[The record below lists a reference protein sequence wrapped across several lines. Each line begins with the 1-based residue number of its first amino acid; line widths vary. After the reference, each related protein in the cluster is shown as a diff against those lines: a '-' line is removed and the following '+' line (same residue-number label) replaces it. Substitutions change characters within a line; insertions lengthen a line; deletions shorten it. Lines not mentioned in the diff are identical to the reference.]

1 MRKKLI
7 LWFIF
12 CLTAFLIVPTQN
24 VYAEAY
30 NVVKLPLDEGFESA
44 RADFCDVRIVYN
56 NCIIIPSQIV
66 YIDSRPHIVF
76 LSPLNANFLTYWG
89 SPNASCPEFDDFLYY
104 SDEYPRRLHTI
115 NNDSA
120 YEHALNDIFKS
131 YESCYRTPS
140 GTKKCTGYE
149 SNAPF
154 YKIISSGPVLDVFS
168 IEFLDDVLEQRTSF
182 EIYGEGGI
190 TDFKVEYLVKK
201 NISLLCPINFKLRG
215 YGNMETTS
223 ETSPS
228 FCTKNVYKSSE
239 RIYVATKNINNSY
252 IEVESSN
259 HTMSF
264 SYCIKNPKINERSFY
279 ESRFVFT
286 DNRTSCL
293 DLARA
298 YEDFTLT
305 IGPTTIRDQIVEVFN
320 FKLTSFLPDCPYAD
334 IGFKIVPKDIYKGNE
349 SINVLY
355 IGLDGE
361 DIETV
366 PFDEMGRIYEFSR
379 RTIKFKSKELFYP
392 FDSYESSFKLLGE
405 PTFKEETKIIN
416 PIPNSLGL
424 LKLEGTFKGTEA
436 DLSIKRNMI
445 GISFILLFFVV
456 SFTCFYFTNRF
467 LKNPQTEIS
476 KSSERIKGMGFILAA
491 SSPVLALI
499 FVQNMFAWF
508 SLLSFVFWLSFVC
521 LLLKVI
527 FKKS

>member
-7 LWFIF
+7 FMVLF
-12 CLTAFLIVPTQN
+12 CLVVFLILCQN
-24 VYAEAY
+24 ACAEAY

-56 NCIIIPSQIV
+56 DCIIIPSQIV

-76 LSPLNANFLTYWG
+76 LIPINANFWTYWEN
-89 SPNASCPEFDDFLYY
+89 PNASCPEFDDFLYY
-104 SDEYPRRLHTI
+104 SDEYPRRLRTI

-131 YESCYRTPS
+131 YESCYRTPG
-140 GTKKCTGYE
+140 GTKKCIGYE

-190 TDFKVEYLVKK
+190 TDFKVEYIVKK

-223 ETSPS
+223 EISPS

-252 IEVESSN
+252 IGVESSN

-334 IGFKIVPKDIYKGNE
+334 IAFKIVPKDIYKGNE

-366 PFDEMGRIYEFSR
+366 PFDEVDRFYDFPR
-379 RTIKFKSKELFYP
+379 RTIKFKSKDLFYP

-416 PIPNSLGL
+416 PIPKSFWL
-424 LKLEGTFKGTEA
+424 LKLEETFNGTEA
-436 DLSIKRNMI
+436 NLSIKRNML
-445 GISFILLFFVV
+445 GISLILLFFVM
-456 SFTCFYFTNRF
+456 SFTGFYFTNKS

-476 KSSERIKGMGFILAA
+476 KSSERIKGMGFILVA

-508 SLLSFVFWLSFVC
+508 SLLSFVFWLSFVY